1 MTVGELCNRAVVFAR
16 EEETVREAARRMR
29 DMHVGDLVIVREEDG
44 RRVPVGIVTDR
55 DLVVGPLAAGSVTD
69 AATLGEVMGPRLVT
83 ATEREDLS
91 AALERMRVHGIRRL
105 PVVDEVGA
113 LQGILTVDDALEFL
127 DQELAAIA
135 RLVIREQ
142 KREMEQPHAV

>member
-55 DLVVGPLAAGSVTD
+55 DLVVGPLAAGRGTAVV
-69 AATLGEVMGPRLVT
+69 LEGGEG
-83 ATEREDLS
+83 
-91 AALERMRVHGIRRL
+91 
-105 PVVDEVGA
+105 
-113 LQGILTVDDALEFL
+113 
-127 DQELAAIA
+127 
-135 RLVIREQ
+135 
-142 KREMEQPHAV
+142 